1 LLLRPDHGAKNWF
14 FRGFNAGFA
23 WITRQYTA
31 SVRFLLRRL
40 AVGLVVFAALLWAT
54 WSLFGKVPTGFIPP
68 EDQGYVMTAVILP
81 DGASLERSDAMLKEV
96 EAHYIKDPAVE
107 RVICLGGMNLLAGG
121 ASTTNGSTLFVML
134 KPWEQRKQPELGI
147 RAILTRCFLAFKDE
161 PRALILPFNPPPVIG
176 LGTRVGFE
184 FKIQD
189 RTGNGLAKL
198 AEVSNAM
205 LADLAGS
212 PVITSPA
219 ITYSYTQPLLRV
231 EVDTEQ
237 VKAMGLLLSDVY
249 AALQTH
255 LGSLYVNDFTR
266 FGRVWKVQLQAE
278 PSFRTSPEAIN
289 RIYVRNVHG
298 ELLPL
303 SGVLKLTWKAG
314 PNLVTRF
321 NNFPAVQV
329 TGANNTGYSTGQAM
343 AVIEDAATRL
353 PPGFAIAWS
362 GTSLQERLAGSQ
374 LPAIL
379 TLGMLVVFLLLAAQ
393 YESFRLP
400 FAVLLAVPL
409 GLLGALTA
417 MWLVGLPLD
426 IYGQI
431 GLLVLVGL
439 ACKNAILI
447 VEFAAEQRRHGKSVV
462 EAANEAARLRFRPIL
477 MTSFAFILGVVPLI
491 LSSGA
496 GAAGR
501 ISIGIG
507 VFGGMIAATVLAVFL
522 VPVFYRLVLGDR
534 PAFTPDQ
541 AEEPPSR

>member
-1 LLLRPDHGAKNWF
+1 
-14 FRGFNAGFA
+14 
-23 WITRQYTA
+23 
-31 SVRFLLRRL
+31 
-40 AVGLVVFAALLWAT
+40 
-54 WSLFGKVPTGFIPP
+54 
-68 EDQGYVMTAVILP
+68 
-81 DGASLERSDAMLKEV
+81 
-96 EAHYIKDPAVE
+96 
-107 RVICLGGMNLLAGG
+107 
-121 ASTTNGSTLFVML
+121 
-134 KPWEQRKQPELGI
+134 
-147 RAILTRCFLAFKDE
+147 
-161 PRALILPFNPPPVIG
+161 VIG

-184 FKIQD
+184 FQLQD
-189 RTGNGLAKL
+189 RGGNGLAKL
-198 AEVSNAM
+198 ADASRGLM
-205 LADLAGS
+205 ADLMKS
-212 PVITSPA
+212 PVINGPA
-219 ITYSYTQPLLRV
+219 MTYSYTQPLLRV
-231 EVDTEQ
+231 DVDTEQ
-237 VKAMGLLLSDVY
+237 VKAMGIQLSDVY

-255 LGSLYVNDFTR
+255 LGSLYVNDFTK

-278 PSFRTSPEAIN
+278 PSFRLSPETID
-289 RIYVRNVHG
+289 RMYVRNSAG

-321 NNFPAVQV
+321 NNFPAATI

-343 AVIEDAATRL
+343 EAIEEAAAKL

-379 TLGMLVVFLLLAAQ
+379 TLGLLMVFLILSAQ

-400 FAVLLAVPL
+400 FAVILAVPL
-409 GLLGALTA
+409 GLLGALGA
-417 MWLVGLPLD
+417 LAIVGLPLD

-447 VEFAAEQRRHGKSVV
+447 VEFAAEQRREGKSVV
-462 EAANEAARLRFRPIL
+462 EAAAEAARLRFRPIL

-501 ISIGIG
+501 ISMGIG
-507 VFGGMIAATVLAVFL
+507 VFGGMLAATVLAVFL
-522 VPVFYRLVLGDR
+522 VPVFYRLVLGNQ
-534 PAFTPDQ
+534 PAFTPEKTDGVK
-541 AEEPPSR
+541 ATTEPGQH